1 MRVTYLLMITRQ
13 SSCRYPQQHRAQLDK
28 QMTNEEQMMVPA
40 TPATL
45 AEYRGKHPRVFTVY
59 SLHTRPVHMFT
70 GGYTTSFGRAR
81 GGERTANNP
90 VIGLMVYQLHT
101 PTLVLAQ
108 YRQTRGTGGGF
119 TEG

>member
-1 MRVTYLLMITRQ
+1 
-13 SSCRYPQQHRAQLDK
+13 
-28 QMTNEEQMMVPA
+28 MMAPATPA

-70 GGYTTSFGRAR
+70 GGYSRAR

-101 PTLVLAQ
+101 PTLVLAHTNQ
-108 YRQTRGTGGGF
+108 RNRRRLHRRIN
-119 TEG
+119 